1 ESMSCACLL
10 MYEAR
15 TTGKAVGSSSA
26 GADGRGWGQM
36 TERALIGGAPMRAV
50 ASASRAPF
58 GEGATTSLGRALS
71 GALALPH
78 HDTDD
83 YLWRPTTPP
92 YRELRAVEDR
102 LRLMSEMFLPRTDWV
117 LSGGLDGWGDGL
129 VPNFDLVVFLKTPRE
144 IQMQR
149 LRAREA

>member
-1 ESMSCACLL
+1 

-36 TERALIGGAPMRAV
+36 TERALIGGAPIRAV

-71 GALALPH
+71 PIKARHRVLNNH
-78 HDTDD
+78 HRDQGVSLEVAIDS
-83 YLWRPTTPP
+83 R
-92 YRELRAVEDR
+92 
-102 LRLMSEMFLPRTDWV
+102 
-117 LSGGLDGWGDGL
+117 
-129 VPNFDLVVFLKTPRE
+129 
-144 IQMQR
+144 
-149 LRAREA
+149 